1 MSDSATSGRGGGSSR
16 ASASAARAID
26 TMRPAAATGET
37 TEKRD
42 WRILARRPPRRRAS
56 RQERRDRRIGLIML
70 APAVITTTLV
80 LIYPMIVALQ
90 SSFYKINTV
99 TRSEVFVGLQN
110 YLSLRTDPT
119 FWAALWRTLIW
130 TVGAIGSQA
139 VVGIMVAIALN
150 KKVRGLN
157 LVRGVVLF
165 PYLVP
170 AIVAVLTWRWIF
182 SGTVGVANY
191 LLVDVTHLL
200 DAPIS
205 WFHPKWAMVS
215 VIIMSLWKYLPYW
228 AIFILARLQSVPE
241 ELHEAAMIDGASPW
255 QRFRFIT
262 WPWIMP
268 VVMVLVVLR
277 SIWAF
282 REFDMVYLPAAGG
295 PLQRTTTIPVYIR
308 HVAFDLTDIGRAA
321 AVAIA
326 LLVVVVLL
334 NQMYLRIYERSE
346 ARLD

>member
-1 MSDSATSGRGGGSSR
+1 LR
-16 ASASAARAID
+16 ASTSSARSSQSVLD
-26 TMRPAAATGET
+26 LSSPAGET
-37 TEKRD
+37 LGQT
-42 WRILARRPPRRRAS
+42 
-56 RQERRDRRIGLIML
+56 ERRSRLGKPRKGMSPQQRRDVRVGLVML
-70 APAVITTTLV
+70 APAVLTTGLV

-90 SSFYKINTV
+90 SSFYRINTV
-99 TRSEVFVGLQN
+99 TRTQVFVGLDN
-110 YLSLRTDPT
+110 YLGLRTDPE
-119 FWAALWRTLIW
+119 FWTALWRTLFW
-130 TVGAIGSQA
+130 VVGAISTQA
-139 VVGIMVAIALN
+139 VVGILVAMALN

-157 LVRGVVLF
+157 FVRGVVLF

-191 LLVDVTHLL
+191 LLVDLTGLL
-200 DAPIS
+200 DTPIT
-205 WFHPKWAMVS
+205 WFHPKFAMVS

-228 AIFILARLQSVPE
+228 ALFILARLQSVPE
-241 ELHEAAMIDGASPW
+241 ELHEAALIDGASPW

-282 REFDMVYLPAAGG
+282 REFDMVYLPASGG

-326 LLVVVVLL
+326 LLILVVLL
-334 NQMYLRIYERSE
+334 NQLYLRIYERSE